1 MIQDGSLIGEPPA
14 PSAAQE
20 AEVGRRIRR
29 ARLERGLTLRQLEE
43 LADLSATHLSDIERG
58 RASPTLGALMRIAA
72 ALDRDPGCF
81 VDSEDRAEVHHLPL
95 GACQAFSVVP
105 GIAVEVL
112 TLGVPGSRMLA
123 YRLRFDAGKG
133 RALQVSARVFTA
145 EGIYVVW
152 QGHAEIR
159 VETEP
164 VALGTGDALQAAF
177 TRPHRLRTRDDMPA
191 EVIVMATH
199 VLQFAPD
206 A

>member
-1 MIQDGSLIGEPPA
+1 MIQDALNPEPPA
-14 PSAAQE
+14 PSAAEE

-29 ARLERGLTLRQLEE
+29 VRLERGLTLRQLEG

-58 RASPTLGALMRIAA
+58 QTSPTLGALMRIAA
-72 ALDRDPGCF
+72 ALDRDPGYF
-81 VDSEDRAEVHHLPL
+81 VDNEDRAEVHHLPL
-95 GACQAFSVVP
+95 EACRTFSVVP

-123 YRLRFDAGKG
+123 YRLRFDAGTD
-133 RALQVSARVFTA
+133 RALQVSSRVSTT

-152 QGHAEIR
+152 QGNAEIR
-159 VETEP
+159 AETEP
-164 VALGTGDALQAAF
+164 VALGTGDALQSAF
-177 TRPHRLRTRDDMPA
+177 TRPHRLRAGGGIPA

-206 A
+206 S